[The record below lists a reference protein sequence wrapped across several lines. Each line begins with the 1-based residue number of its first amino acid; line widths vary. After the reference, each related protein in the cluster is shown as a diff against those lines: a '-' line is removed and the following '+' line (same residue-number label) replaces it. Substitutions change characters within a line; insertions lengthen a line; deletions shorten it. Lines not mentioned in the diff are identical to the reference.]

1 MFVVVVIVVVL
12 FSSYGREDEEVM
24 GLRFCNEAI
33 MSLHQIWP
41 RLEEPTR
48 ESLSPLQV
56 SVVWVTVQGIYL
68 VTSALLTS
76 VGSKVPDELKWST
89 IQTVTEMKTR
99 KEM

>member
-1 MFVVVVIVVVL
+1 
-12 FSSYGREDEEVM
+12 M

-56 SVVWVTVQGIYL
+56 SVDWVTVQGISL
-68 VTSALLTS
+68 VASGCPTS
-76 VGSKVPDELKWST
+76 VESKVPDELKWST
-89 IQTVTEMKTR
+89 IETETEMKTT

>member
-1 MFVVVVIVVVL
+1 
-12 FSSYGREDEEVM
+12 M

-56 SVVWVTVQGIYL
+56 SVVCVTVQGISL
-68 VTSALLTS
+68 VASGCLTS
-76 VGSKVPDELKWST
+76 VESKVPDELKWST
-89 IQTVTEMKTR
+89 IETETEMKTT